1 LKSIPA
7 PCKEVLDVVYARC
20 HEIGLLNIMN
30 FSCDWNEEVVAQ
42 FYATLYVD
50 DKRNVMHF
58 TLGGKRFSIK
68 MYEFASLFRLSG
80 VKEIIYQGCRISE
93 IDRDLVRLHDG
104 NELEVSKMHFMYDK
118 AYGKV
123 LFGHAKGLS
132 PFYKMLNQLFK
143 FTHT

>member
-1 LKSIPA
+1 M
-7 PCKEVLDVVYARC
+7 
-20 HEIGLLNIMN
+20 GNLNIIN

-80 VKEIIYQGCRISE
+80 VKEIIYQGVASWKLIV
-93 IDRDLVRLHDG
+93 I
-104 NELEVSKMHFMYDK
+104 
-118 AYGKV
+118 
-123 LFGHAKGLS
+123 LFVYTMAMNLK
-132 PFYKMLNQLFK
+132 
-143 FTHT
+143 